1 MQPLAITCAF
11 MAASSAQ
18 YRPAVVVG
26 IVVAPLLCLWGAL
39 ENYQAEA
46 AYQEQFHDPYMISA
60 QFTRFEPL
68 LAAVPT
74 RAEMGYLTD
83 APPGSVADTS
93 MLLSAQYVLA
103 PRLVARGVAHE
114 WVVGNFT
121 RPGDFAAV
129 GRSNGLRLEQDF
141 GNGVVLFRRNT
152 E

>member
-1 MQPLAITCAF
+1 
-11 MAASSAQ
+11 MAAPSVQ
-18 YRPAVVVG
+18 YPPVVVAG
-26 IVVAPLLCLWGAL
+26 IVATSLLCLWGAI
-39 ENYQAEA
+39 EHHQAEA
-46 AYQEQFHDPYMISA
+46 AYQEQFRDPYMISA

-68 LAAVPT
+68 LAAVPA

-83 APPGSVADTS
+83 APPGSVADSS

-103 PRLVARGVAHE
+103 PRLVARGAAHE

-141 GNGVVLFRRNT
+141 GNGVVLFRKEN
-152 E
+152 